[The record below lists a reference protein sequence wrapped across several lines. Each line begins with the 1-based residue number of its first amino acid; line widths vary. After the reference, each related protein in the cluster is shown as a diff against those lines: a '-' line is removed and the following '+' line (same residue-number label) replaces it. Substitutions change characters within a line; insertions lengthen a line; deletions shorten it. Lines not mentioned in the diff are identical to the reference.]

1 MSKETVKN
9 KNNTSRN
16 MIRKNMKSE
25 LKSPFT
31 KGIGFLLKGLSK
43 CLISYK
49 YPLFELIRLKSNV
62 LISLLKL
69 ISYCFLFLPNLA
81 MYMLTSGY

>member
-62 LISLLKL
+62 LIQVRF
-69 ISYCFLFLPNLA
+69 SYILFPIMSFTLH
-81 MYMLTSGY
+81 YFS